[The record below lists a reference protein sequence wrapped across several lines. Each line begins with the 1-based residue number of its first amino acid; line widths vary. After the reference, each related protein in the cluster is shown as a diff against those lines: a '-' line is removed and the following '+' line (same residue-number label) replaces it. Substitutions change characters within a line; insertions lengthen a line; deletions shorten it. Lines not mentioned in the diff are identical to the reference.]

1 MLEEILLAFI
11 QAATEY
17 LPISSSGHLAM
28 FGNAFQNTSIFLF
41 TLLHFASLLAVIVF
55 LRKDLIELF
64 KFKKES
70 LKIWKYWILATI
82 PAAIVGFFFS
92 EQIESLFTSY
102 LFLGIAFLFTG
113 CILFLTKFSKDKK
126 KKLST
131 KSSTGIGLAQVLAL
145 FPGVS
150 RSGMTISAGLFQGID
165 KEKAARFSF
174 LLFIPLSLGAF
185 ILESIKVQTI
195 VFTPTILISFIVCFL
210 FSLLFLNLLTRI
222 IKTNYFWVFSIYC
235 CVIGILNI
243 IFFFL

>member
-1 MLEEILLAFI
+1 MLEELLLAFI

-28 FGNAFQNTSIFLF
+28 FGNFFGNTSLFLF
-41 TLLHFASLLAVIVF
+41 TLLHLASLLAVVVF

-64 KFKKES
+64 KFKKKS
-70 LKIWKYWILATI
+70 LKTWKYWILATI
-82 PAAIVGFFFS
+82 PAAIIGFIFS
-92 EQIESLFTSY
+92 TQIESLFTSP
-102 LFLGIAFLFTG
+102 LFLAIAFLFTG
-113 CILFLTKFSKDKK
+113 TILFLTKFIKK
-126 KKLST
+126 KEKKLDT
-131 KSSTGIGLAQVLAL
+131 KSSLKIGLIQALAL
-145 FPGVS
+145 LPGVS

-185 ILESIKVQTI
+185 ILEAIKVETI
-195 VFTPTILISFIVCFL
+195 VLSSSIIISFIACFI
-210 FSLLFLNLLTRI
+210 FSLLFLNLLIRI

-235 CVIGILNI
+235 WAIGILNL